1 MPPLDEPIRKDT
13 TSKMNQR
20 QQDVHWM
27 RKALS
32 LAKQGQGHVEP
43 NPMVGCVLVTQ
54 DQVEIGAGFHERYGA
69 EHAEPRAIRDAIE
82 RGNEAHL
89 PGCTAYVTLEPC
101 CHHGKTPPCTKA
113 LVDAKVARV
122 VVSMQDPF
130 AEVAGRGFEL
140 LRQAGM
146 EVVTGIEETSS
157 RELNAPYLMRLENAR
172 PWIIGKWAM
181 SLDGKI
187 ATHRQDSQWISSP
200 TSREYVHRLRG
211 RVDAIMVGIE
221 TALADNPM
229 LTCRSEKPAQR
240 TARRVV
246 LDSRA
251 RLPAESKLAQ
261 SAKDVPVTLV
271 VGPDAC
277 QDNCSKLDSQ
287 GVEIFTVEESAA
299 SARLKVAL
307 RSLATEKGTTNL
319 LCEGGGGVLGSLHD
333 AGMLD
338 ELEVFIAPKLIGN
351 QNAISPLGGTGVGFV
366 CDSAN
371 YQLVDHEL
379 LEQDIHSRYR
389 RHPLLTE
396 GSARPASRLASPGEV
411 PPSTQK

>member
-1 MPPLDEPIRKDT
+1 
-13 TSKMNQR
+13 MNQR

-27 RKALS
+27 RKALD

-89 PGCTAYVTLEPC
+89 PGCSAYVTLEPC

-122 VVSMQDPF
+122 VVAMRDPF
-130 AEVAGRGFEL
+130 AKVAGRGFEL
-140 LRQAGM
+140 LRKAGM
-146 EVVTGIEETSS
+146 EVVTGIEEASS
-157 RELNAPYLMRLENAR
+157 QELNAPYLMRLENAR

-221 TALADNPM
+221 TALADNPR
-229 LTCRSEKPAQR
+229 LTCRSEEPAQR
-240 TARRVV
+240 IARRVV

-251 RLPAESKLAQ
+251 RLPVESKLAQ
-261 SAKDVPVTLV
+261 SAQEIPLMLV

-277 QDNCSKLDSQ
+277 QDNCSKLESL
-287 GVEIFTVEESAA
+287 GVEIFRSDEPVA
-299 SARLKVAL
+299 SARLQAAL
-307 RSLATEKGTTNL
+307 RNLANEKGTTNL

-351 QNAISPLGGTGVGFV
+351 QNAISPLGGVGLSYV
-366 CDSAN
+366 CDSAS
-371 YQLVDHEL
+371 YRLVNQEL
-379 LEQDIHSRYR
+379 IEQDLHARYR
-389 RHPLLTE
+389 RE
-396 GSARPASRLASPGEV
+396 
-411 PPSTQK
+411 

>member
-1 MPPLDEPIRKDT
+1 
-13 TSKMNQR
+13 MNHR
-20 QQDVHWM
+20 QQDAHWM
-27 RKALS
+27 RKALG
-32 LAKQGQGHVEP
+32 LAKQGQGLVEP

-101 CHHGKTPPCTKA
+101 CHHGKTPPCTRA
-113 LVDAKVARV
+113 LLDAKVARV
-122 VVSMQDPF
+122 VVAMQDPF
-130 AEVAGRGFEL
+130 AEVAGRGLNL

-146 EVVTGIEETSS
+146 EVATGIEEASA
-157 RELNAPYLMRLENAR
+157 RELNAPYLLRLENAR

-211 RVDAIMVGIE
+211 RVDAIMVGID

-240 TARRVV
+240 IAHRVI

-251 RLPAESKLAQ
+251 RLPVESKLAQ
-261 SAKDVPVTLV
+261 TAKDAPVTLV

-277 QDNCSKLDSQ
+277 QDNCSKLNSL

-299 SARLKVAL
+299 SARLQVAL

-351 QNAISPLGGTGVGFV
+351 QNAISPIGGAGIGFV
-366 CDSAN
+366 CDSAT
-371 YQLVDHEL
+371 YQLADHEL
-379 LEQDIHSRYR
+379 LEQDIHTRYR
-389 RHPLLTE
+389 RHHP
-396 GSARPASRLASPGEV
+396 
-411 PPSTQK
+411 